1 MDKSTAGSIST
12 ATFCAAHPNILLL
25 LLLVVVVV
33 VELYILLVTFNY
45 NEYDEDDDDKVSLMT
60 DQAGPNLYQV

>member
-1 MDKSTAGSIST
+1 VDKSTAGSIST

-33 VELYILLVTFNY
+33 VVAAAAAAAA
-45 NEYDEDDDDKVSLMT
+45 VST
-60 DQAGPNLYQV
+60 PFQNTNTECIKCAK